1 MVLFSFLRGQLLQL
15 GLRRAQLLLLDLEL
29 GLSAG
34 PVTAGLG
41 EVSFELGHLFLKVLL
56 LLLELLA
63 LALVL
68 LG

>member
-1 MVLFSFLRGQLLQL
+1 MVLFGFLRGQLLQL
-15 GLRRAQLLLLDLEL
+15 SLRRAQLLLLDLQL